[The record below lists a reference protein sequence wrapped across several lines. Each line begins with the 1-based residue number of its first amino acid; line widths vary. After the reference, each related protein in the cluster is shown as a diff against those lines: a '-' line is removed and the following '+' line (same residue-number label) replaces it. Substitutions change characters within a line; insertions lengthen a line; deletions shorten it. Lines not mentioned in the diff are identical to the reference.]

1 MTKRGYF
8 ITNGV
13 PRVIINQVIRKPGA
27 YFQESKNKLIK
38 SNKTQINRQLYVDLI
53 SHRGTWLRL
62 EIDKR
67 NKIWAKM
74 KKSPRIPVLLLL
86 QTFGINKKTII
97 QTVLNSNL
105 ESDPNILKNKKD
117 LIENLLN
124 LINSKSKNID
134 EVIENRRKLICYKFL
149 NARSYY
155 LGKVGRKQL
164 NNKFGLSISTN
175 QTTLTPYDILLT
187 IDSLIQ
193 VFKNKKI
200 VMI

>member
-1 MTKRGYF
+1 MVS
-8 ITNGV
+8 I
-13 PRVIINQVIRKPGA
+13 
-27 YFQESKNKLIK
+27 
-38 SNKTQINRQLYVDLI
+38 
-53 SHRGTWLRL
+53 
-62 EIDKR
+62 
-67 NKIWAKM
+67 
-74 KKSPRIPVLLLL
+74 
-86 QTFGINKKTII
+86 KKTII

-117 LIENLLN
+117 SIENLLS

-193 VFKNKKI
+193 VFKNKKNCDDI
-200 VMI
+200 DHLENRRVRTSGELIQNQLALGLIRLEKRLVDKIKKDKGFLQLQNVFTPRTLNSVFKEFFGSKSLIAIFRSSKSIIRINS

>member
-1 MTKRGYF
+1 MIGFLPLMTKRGYF

-97 QTVLNSNL
+97 QTVLNSNF
-105 ESDPNILKNKKD
+105 ESDPNILK
-117 LIENLLN
+117 IY
-124 LINSKSKNID
+124 NI
-134 EVIENRRKLICYKFL
+134 
-149 NARSYY
+149 
-155 LGKVGRKQL
+155 
-164 NNKFGLSISTN
+164 
-175 QTTLTPYDILLT
+175 
-187 IDSLIQ
+187 
-193 VFKNKKI
+193 
-200 VMI
+200 